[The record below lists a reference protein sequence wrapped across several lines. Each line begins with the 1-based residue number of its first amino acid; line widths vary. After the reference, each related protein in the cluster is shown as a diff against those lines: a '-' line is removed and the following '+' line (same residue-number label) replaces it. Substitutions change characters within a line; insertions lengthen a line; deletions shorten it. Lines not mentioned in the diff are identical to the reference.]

1 MLGLLAVLV
10 ARAATVTACTTD
22 ADCDDGNG
30 CTTDTCDGG
39 VCTYATIA
47 DCVPC
52 ATAADCDDGNGCTTD
67 TCSANGAC
75 EHLAREGC
83 IPCATAADCDDL
95 NPCTTDT
102 CTGGACGHTDVAGCG
117 PEQCNDGID
126 NDGDGLVDC
135 ADPDCANAPECR
147 PRETCGNCIDD
158 DGDGLVDY
166 EDPDCC
172 REAGA
177 LVVERMTLEPA
188 GLERRGNRLAMKAR
202 YATSVPPLF
211 DPLAQDTTLQLSDA
225 HGPLFC
231 QTIARAHW
239 KRAHRRR
246 YRFKDG
252 RGRFAGG
259 LEKGRFKVKRNGSVL
274 FRAHGKNVILRAT
287 DGDDILV
294 TVRVGNQCTRAT
306 MSLRTTKKAL
316 RFP

>member
-52 ATAADCDDGNGCTTD
+52 ATAADCDDGNGCTTA

-126 NDGDGLVDC
+126 N
-135 ADPDCANAPECR
+135 
-147 PRETCGNCIDD
+147 

-239 KRAHRRR
+239 KCAHRRR

-274 FRAHGKNVILRAT
+274 FRAQGKNVILRAT

-306 MSLRTTKKAL
+306 MSLRTTKAL

>member
-202 YATSVPPLF
+202 SGVGGSSV
-211 DPLAQDTTLQLSDA
+211 A
-225 HGPLFC
+225 
-231 QTIARAHW
+231 
-239 KRAHRRR
+239 
-246 YRFKDG
+246 
-252 RGRFAGG
+252 
-259 LEKGRFKVKRNGSVL
+259 
-274 FRAHGKNVILRAT
+274 
-287 DGDDILV
+287 
-294 TVRVGNQCTRAT
+294 
-306 MSLRTTKKAL
+306 
-316 RFP
+316 